1 MKYGPLWSDEGVYR
15 IAKEIQLQQ
24 PEKFDSIFLGIGGLH
39 LEKIVITCC
48 GKYLEESG
56 IESVLVETAKYG
68 ISVVNF
74 AMNGSNY
81 ICEKRGMSLIVEALE
96 HLQLSAFTESNSLNF
111 EDVSK
116 ILDTM
121 QSLLNTTATNENE
134 QINDVWERCGS
145 EISKFKEAFEEF
157 RQNSCEISK
166 QFCYWDR
173 FINEIASVLRDLTEI
188 SHDLFVKE
196 TGSFI

>member
-24 PEKFDSIFLGIGGLH
+24 PEKFDNIFLGIGGFH
-39 LEKIVITCC
+39 LEKIVIACC

-56 IESVLVETAKYG
+56 IDSVLVETTIYR
-68 ISVVNF
+68 ISVVNSV
-74 AMNGSNY
+74 MNGSNY
-81 ICEKRGMSLIVEALE
+81 IRGKRGMSLIAEALE
-96 HLQLSAFTESNSLNF
+96 HLQLSAFIESNSLNF

-121 QSLLNTTATNENE
+121 QSLLNTTTTNEDE